1 MLDERTSVLLKILN
15 EKCSSGSYKII
26 TSDELILKFPTRYGA
41 DKDLIWQMVIHLSQ
55 NGFISVK
62 YDRDGEFC
70 LALTPKG
77 RVYSETDLK
86 QTNDDKKPSKTDLL
100 PYFYNFLSIFAAIVL
115 GFLTLKI
122 FNLVC

>member
-1 MLDERTSVLLKILN
+1 MLDERTSVLLEILN
-15 EKCSSGSYKII
+15 KKCSSGSYKII
-26 TSDELILKFPTRYGA
+26 TSDELILKFPARYGA
-41 DKDLIWQMVIHLSQ
+41 DKDLIWQMVINLSQ

-77 RVYSETDLK
+77 RLYAETTEK
-86 QTNDDKKPSKTDLL
+86 QSLTVEKPPKIDLL

-115 GFLTLKI
+115 AALTLKI
-122 FNLVC
+122 FNLLC

>member
-1 MLDERTSVLLKILN
+1 MLDERTSVLLEILN
-15 EKCSSGSYKII
+15 KKCSSGSYKII
-26 TSDELILKFPTRYGA
+26 TSDELILKFPARYGA
-41 DKDLIWQMVIHLSQ
+41 DKDLIWQMVINLSQ

-77 RVYSETDLK
+77 RLYAETAVK
-86 QTNDDKKPSKTDLL
+86 QSLTAEKPPKTDLL

-115 GFLTLKI
+115 AALTLKI
-122 FNLVC
+122 FNLLC